1 MTPLEQIAEA
11 RTEAKKLVEL
21 ADHLDKL
28 RKNRSFK
35 ALFDEHILKDLPL
48 QAAGMFNRPGN
59 SEIAQDSLEKL
70 LTMVSMLNHT
80 LSTVYTKANQA
91 EDTLKEIDEAEAEYM
106 SEVGEV

>member
-11 RTEAKKLVEL
+11 RTEAKNLVEL

-35 ALFDEHILKDLPL
+35 ALVDEYILKDLPL
-48 QAAGMFNRPGN
+48 QAAGMFKRPGN
-59 SEIAQDSLEKL
+59 SEVAQDSVEKL

-80 LSTVYTKANQA
+80 LSTIYTKADQA
-91 EDTLKEIDEAEAEYM
+91 QQTLKEIDDAEAEYLA
-106 SEVGEV
+106 EVE